1 MTDISITQ
9 ARADLAETIKKARK
23 RPVCITSHGQALAVI
38 IDPSLYEKMLE
49 AMEEIEDLTAYDE
62 AMADPS
68 PSIPWEQVKR
78 DLGI

>member
-1 MTDISITQ
+1 
-9 ARADLAETIKKARK
+9 
-23 RPVCITSHGQALAVI
+23 
-38 IDPSLYEKMLE
+38 
-49 AMEEIEDLTAYDE
+49 MEEIEDLNAYDE